1 MFCAFDDMASK
12 RASMRLLTASYIA
25 SQATWLAKKAPGSD
39 GHKRHRVKTARPA
52 DLLIIELPANRGLE
66 PLPDP
71 FACYRLQVSGSED
84 AINDTRVFGL
94 FLSGHFDESA
104 WIRGSW
110 ILRVAHT
117 WGRHDAIV
125 AKWPLYLGTG

>member
-39 GHKRHRVKTARPA
+39 SHKAPQSENGEAA

-71 FACYRLQVSGSED
+71 LACYRLQVSGSED
-84 AINDTRVFGL
+84 AVDDTRVFGL

-104 WIRGSW
+104 
-110 ILRVAHT
+110 
-117 WGRHDAIV
+117 
-125 AKWPLYLGTG
+125 